1 MTAAPLLEADN
12 LSVRFGGV
20 TAVAGVSLAVGVSGI
35 TCIVGPNGA
44 GKSTLFN
51 LLTGIVRPSAGRVR
65 LSGEDMTGRSIE
77 RFARFGIARKFQTP
91 SVFESLSV
99 RDNLSVAESGG
110 ASDTD
115 GLGKDGIL
123 ELLGLAAQAHLPAG
137 ALSHG
142 QKQWLEI
149 GMALATRPRLMLL
162 DEPTAGMGPHETEKT
177 AGLVTDLAQQ
187 LAVVVIEHDM
197 AFIRRLASRTLVMH
211 EGRIIADG
219 AFASIEE
226 DALVRD
232 VYLGRR

>member
-1 MTAAPLLEADN
+1 MSGTPLLQADE
-12 LSVRFGGV
+12 VTARFGGV
-20 TAVAGVSLAVGVSGI
+20 TAVAGVNLAVGALGI

-65 LSGEDMTGRSIE
+65 LAGEDMTGRRIE
-77 RFARFGIARKFQTP
+77 SFARFGIARKFQTP

-110 ASDTD
+110 ASDVN
-115 GLGKDGIL
+115 GPGKDGIL
-123 ELLGLAAQAHLPAG
+123 KLLGLAAQARSPAG
-137 ALSHG
+137 ELSHG

-149 GMALATRPRLMLL
+149 GMALATRPRVMLL
-162 DEPTAGMGPHETEKT
+162 DEPTAGMGPHETQRT
-177 AGLVTDLAQQ
+177 AELVLDLAARV
-187 LAVVVIEHDM
+187 AVVVIEHDM

-219 AFASIEE
+219 AFASIED
-226 DALVRD
+226 DALVRA